1 LSGSL
6 ASIYESISYAMQ
18 LHGKAITSLQE
29 QASTGNRVNRAS
41 DSPSDAHRIL
51 ALNSQERSL
60 ASFQENIVDLLG
72 RLQMSSTVV
81 TDMTTQ
87 LADTRT
93 LLTQIVSGLYDADG
107 RQRLAE
113 QIDNTV
119 EQLVSLANT
128 QHAGQYLF
136 GGNNT
141 EVAPYTVV
149 REGGEIVQVIY
160 QGSDET
166 RQVDVAPGLQ
176 AEGTLVGDQV
186 FRTDERG
193 APVFYGSTGARA
205 GTGTASIR
213 GDVWLTVD
221 YDGANYRLSLD
232 DGATFV
238 TVPPGGDP
246 NQAVTDSRTGRVLYV
261 DTTGINQAGV
271 ELVRV
276 PGTHDV
282 FSTLIGIRDMLR
294 NERGLDAQVLIADVN
309 ECVAGVEEVRN
320 RLVQANITTG
330 SEIGFL
336 NTLQQNLE
344 NIQYDAQDQ
353 TTRLQQADV
362 AQIAIDLA
370 REQTLYQMSLSVAGK
385 LMTTSLLDFIQ

>member
-136 GGNNT
+136 AGNNT